1 MRLMKAFFADGTG
14 ATAVEYGLI
23 AALICTAL
31 VSGLGFFTGSL
42 QNVFSLLSNN
52 ITVN

>member
-1 MRLMKAFFADGTG
+1 MRLWKAFLGDDIG

-23 AALICTAL
+23 AAIICTAL
-31 VSGLGFFTGSL
+31 VSGLGIFTGSL
-42 QNVFSLLSNN
+42 QNVFNVVSNN

>member
-1 MRLMKAFFADGTG
+1 MRLLKAFFADDRG

-31 VSGLGFFTGSL
+31 ISGLGFFTNTL
-42 QNVFSLLSNN
+42 QNVFRVISNN
-52 ITVN
+52 LPAN